1 MGVTVPV
8 SVLPTARA
16 GRLPQERVPLLG
28 VPVINATRAEAVAA
42 MLDWVDDPERRAR
55 RVCLVNAHTLNLAWE
70 NAAYRA
76 VLSSADAVFGDGS
89 GVRLAA
95 RLRGA
100 RMRDNLVGTDLVPD
114 LFTAAR
120 DRNLACY
127 LLGGTGETAAR
138 AAAWLR
144 SAFPTL
150 RVVGYRDG
158 YVWSEDSAA
167 VVERINGSGAD
178 VLLVAMGNPLQEQWL
193 AMHRDAL
200 RVPVCIGVGGLF
212 DHWSGTLRRAAPWV
226 RGLGIEWLQILVQ
239 QPHKW
244 RRYLLGN
251 PRFVARALRSARRD

>member
-1 MGVTVPV
+1 MGVERALRPV
-8 SVLPTARA
+8 ASAGPTPLR
-16 GRLPQERVPLLG
+16 PERVMLLG
-28 VPVINATRAEAVAA
+28 VSVSNVTRPEAVAT
-42 MLDWVDDPERRAR
+42 MLGWIDRGDGRAR

-70 NAAYRA
+70 DAGFRA
-76 VLSSADAVFGDGS
+76 VLEHADAVYGDGS

-114 LFTAAR
+114 LFAAAHGR
-120 DRNLACY
+120 DLACY

-138 AAAWLR
+138 AAAWLQ
-144 SAFPTL
+144 SAFPSL

-167 VVERINGSGAD
+167 VVERINGSGAQ

-193 AMHRDAL
+193 AMHQGAL
-200 RVPVCIGVGGLF
+200 TVPICIGVGGLF
-212 DHWSGTLRRAAPWV
+212 DHWAGTLRRAAPWV
-226 RGLGIEWLQILVQ
+226 RRLGIEWLQILLQ

-251 PRFVARALRSARRD
+251 PRFVMRALRAARRG